1 MIEINEHKDTEVPDC
16 NQLDGIIV
24 YIRDNYPSIHLNEE
38 SRRIADHIAGRKLLC
53 S

>member
-24 YIRDNYPSIHLNEE
+24 YIRDNYPSIHLIMKRAEE
-38 SRRIADHIAGRKLLC
+38 LQII
-53 S
+53 